1 MSIFSSVLLKKP
13 GRNKFDLG
21 YTNTLSMNMGALV
34 PVLCKDL
41 VPGDK
46 FRIGSQFFCRTM
58 PMLSPAFGNVR
69 ATLHYFF
76 VPYRLVWKNWE
87 DFITGGE
94 DGQQKPAFPYL
105 SVTEGLQADLVHEGV
120 EPIFGRGTLA
130 DYLGLYSNGVNRAGT
145 DLERVTS
152 LRHRAYALI
161 WNEWYRD
168 QNVDYKIQIDTSVDG
183 MDPLSP
189 VTVGGNFRHLGYG
202 LLDAQGNQ
210 SGKYWRGDLL
220 RRRFYKDYFTSALPW
235 PYRGDD
241 VTLPF
246 AAQDLAIV
254 SDATVP
260 TFAYKDGGR
269 PEEVA
274 LAVNTDSELVDGS
287 VSEGYLETGSK
298 MIFDHTG
305 LKATLSN
312 VTSATINDLRRAVSL
327 QRFFELSAR
336 GGNRYIEQILSHFGV
351 HSKDARL
358 QRPEFLGGGIT
369 PLRVGEVLQTSQT
382 TSDSPQGNMAGRG
395 FAMTDNNNGCTYY
408 ATEHGMI
415 MAIMSIIPDAHYFQ
429 GIDVMTQKFDRLDY
443 YWPSFAHLGE
453 QMIKKKELVY
463 TGTSADNELFG
474 YAPRY
479 AEYKHSR
486 NELHGDFIPS
496 KNPDGSVT
504 APLDGWT
511 WARRFEGSTALT
523 SEFLEVPNIENPFAV
538 QDNGKTDKFV
548 FDIYHK
554 IDALRPMP
562 FYGDPRLI

>member
-21 YTNTLSMNMGALV
+21 YTNTLSMNMGELA

-105 SVTEGLQADLVHEGV
+105 SVTEGQHHDLKNEGV
-120 EPIFGRGTLA
+120 EPMFGRGTLS
-130 DYLGLYSNGVNRAGT
+130 DYLGLYSNGVDRAGT

-189 VTVGGNFRHLGYG
+189 VSAVGNFRHLGYG
-202 LLDAQGNQ
+202 LLDAQGQQ
-210 SGKYWRGDLL
+210 SGKYWRGGLL

-246 AAQDLAIV
+246 AAEDLNVV
-254 SDATVP
+254 SDATPP
-260 TFAYKDGGR
+260 TFAYEGGGR
-269 PEEVA
+269 PEEVT
-274 LAVNTDSELVDGS
+274 LAVNTDSTLTDGS
-287 VSEGYLETGSK
+287 IIDGNLDTGSK

-305 LKATLSN
+305 LKATLTK

-443 YWPSFAHLGE
+443 YWPTFAHLGE

-463 TGTSADNELFG
+463 TGTSLDNELFG

-486 NELHGDFIPS
+486 NELHGDFIPA

-523 SEFLEVPNIENPFAV
+523 SQFLEVPNIENPFAV